1 MSGESGERL
10 QKALA
15 HAGVASRRAA
25 EALIA
30 AGRVTVNGEVVRE
43 MGRRVLPADRIA
55 VDGTPVEGPERHVY
69 LALNKPINYVS
80 TIHDPAGRPTV
91 RSLVDVAERVYPV
104 GRLDWDT
111 EGLLLLTN
119 DGELAHRLTHP
130 RYAVEKEYHALVA
143 GYPNLAVLG
152 RLARGVE
159 LEDGVTAPAEVR
171 RLRQGGDGMWLAITL
186 HEGRNRQVRRMLDAV
201 RYPARRLVRV
211 RVGPI
216 ELGRLPVG
224 QWRELSAREVEALRR
239 LTGLEP
245 GAPSSPSRGGARR
258 PAIPAVAP
266 ASRRRRSQGDRGS
279 SLRSR

>member
-1 MSGESGERL
+1 MNEERGERL

-25 EALIA
+25 EELIA

-43 MGRRVLPADRIA
+43 MGRRVLPTDQIA
-55 VDGTPVEGPERHVY
+55 VDGAPVEGPERRVY
-69 LALNKPINYVS
+69 LALNKPVNYVS
-80 TIHDPAGRPTV
+80 TVHDPEGRPTV
-91 RSLVDVAERVYPV
+91 RSLVDVPERVYPV

-143 GYPNLAVLG
+143 GYPNQVVLG
-152 RLARGVE
+152 QLSRGVE
-159 LEDGVTAPAEVR
+159 LEDGVTAPAQVR
-171 RLRQGGDGMWLAITL
+171 RLRQDGDGMWLAITI

-211 RVGPI
+211 RIGPI

-224 QWRELSAREVEALRR
+224 QWRELTPREVQALQR
-239 LTGLEP
+239 LTGLAAGPP
-245 GAPSSPSRGGARR
+245 GPVSRGG
-258 PAIPAVAP
+258 P
-266 ASRRRRSQGDRGS
+266 RRRATSALAPNAQRRRGGGRRS
-279 SLRSR
+279 SLRSG